1 MASETPQ
8 NETQKFLR
16 GFNTILLSIIT
27 LSMAWFAKSIV
38 ETKENVSVIYNDIQY
53 LKKDVQHLQEKIDAS
68 YTRDQIDTKLNYI
81 NDKITEIQTDIKEL
95 KRK

>member
-1 MASETPQ
+1 MAEAQQTEAQ
-8 NETQKFLR
+8 RFLR
-16 GFNTILLSIIT
+16 GFNTVLLSIIT
-27 LSMAWFAKSIV
+27 LSLGWFAKSIV

-68 YTRDQIDTKLNYI
+68 YTRDQIDTKLDFI

>member
-1 MASETPQ
+1 MAIEQQS
-8 NETQKFLR
+8 ETQKFLR

-27 LSMAWFAKSIV
+27 LSLGWFAKSII
-38 ETKENVSVIYNDIQY
+38 ETKESVSVIYNDIQY

-68 YTRDQIDTKLNYI
+68 YTRDQIDTKLDFI
-81 NDKITEIQTDIKEL
+81 NDKISEIQTDIKEI